1 MDDCKIDMV
10 SGLVSVIIPT
20 YKRPT
25 MLGRAI
31 DSVLNQSYTN
41 IEVVVVD
48 DNSNGDMFRMETI
61 QYMEKYI
68 NDYRVKYIKHE
79 RNQNGSA
86 ARNTGIQ
93 NSVGEYIAF
102 LDDDDYFLKNRIK
115 DAMCVL
121 QHSDMDCGGI
131 CCNYVKKYKNKIY
144 KVSRNKGR
152 FDSCYELLAAQ
163 VDYAA
168 GSTLIIKREILG
180 KVGMFDTSFQR
191 HQDWEFL
198 IRLFRHYYIGIV
210 SNIGVVICADG
221 IRNTPHTDKLL
232 TIKNKLLQTFIA
244 DIKQLEVGKQV
255 EIYQAQWK
263 EIIYS
268 YLKERKY
275 SKAVS
280 FARRKKVW
288 SSLRMGDVPNIILS
302 SIIGIV
308 PSFMIIVYSICNLR
322 FCEIRENLYK

>member
-41 IEVVVVD
+41 TEVVVVD

-121 QHSDMDCGGI
+121 QQ
-131 CCNYVKKYKNKIY
+131 
-144 KVSRNKGR
+144 
-152 FDSCYELLAAQ
+152 F
-163 VDYAA
+163 
-168 GSTLIIKREILG
+168 
-180 KVGMFDTSFQR
+180 
-191 HQDWEFL
+191 
-198 IRLFRHYYIGIV
+198 
-210 SNIGVVICADG
+210 
-221 IRNTPHTDKLL
+221 
-232 TIKNKLLQTFIA
+232 
-244 DIKQLEVGKQV
+244 
-255 EIYQAQWK
+255 
-263 EIIYS
+263 
-268 YLKERKY
+268 
-275 SKAVS
+275 
-280 FARRKKVW
+280 
-288 SSLRMGDVPNIILS
+288 
-302 SIIGIV
+302 
-308 PSFMIIVYSICNLR
+308 
-322 FCEIRENLYK
+322 